1 MDRTDAHA
9 GHLHRTKTRPETQPI
24 RNHLGWAEAVILV
37 DRGSFVGGW
46 GLLCGWAGKVVHPSI
61 QSTPPL
67 NEKGSF
73 RVAPN

>member
-1 MDRTDAHA
+1 MRTE
-9 GHLHRTKTRPETQPI
+9 TRPI
-24 RNHLGWAEAVILV
+24 RNRLEWAEAVILV

-46 GLLCGWAGKVVHPSI
+46 GLLCGWAGKVAHPSI

-73 RVAPN
+73 RVAPDQ